1 MISLTKEQSE
11 ALEDMAYCLI
21 PLSLIAINLE
31 IEEFELKELLQKP
44 SPVRTAYYRGYI
56 RQKMEVQRSIIQ
68 AAQNG
73 SNPAIEQL
81 IKMLNDISNQ
91 LKYG

>member
-21 PLSLIAINLE
+21 PLPLIAINLE
-31 IEEFELKELLQKP
+31 IEEFELKELLQQP

-81 IKMLNDISNQ
+81 IKMLNEISNQ
-91 LKYG
+91 LKYT

>member
-1 MISLTKEQSE
+1 
-11 ALEDMAYCLI
+11 MAYCLI
-21 PLSLIAINLE
+21 PLPLIAVNLE
-31 IEEFELKELLQKP
+31 IEEFELKELLREP

-81 IKMLNDISNQ
+81 IKMLGDISNQ

>member
-1 MISLTKEQSE
+1 
-11 ALEDMAYCLI
+11 MAYCLI
-21 PLSLIAINLE
+21 PLPLIAINLE
-31 IEEFELKELLQKP
+31 IEEFELKELLQQP
-44 SPVRTAYYRGYI
+44 SSVRTAYYRGYI

>member
-1 MISLTKEQSE
+1 M
-11 ALEDMAYCLI
+11 
-21 PLSLIAINLE
+21 PLL
-31 IEEFELKELLQKP
+31 
-44 SPVRTAYYRGYI
+44 
-56 RQKMEVQRSIIQ
+56 RQKMEVQRSVIQ

-81 IKMLNDISNQ
+81 MKMLSDISNQ

>member
-1 MISLTKEQSE
+1 
-11 ALEDMAYCLI
+11 MAYCLI
-21 PLSLIAINLE
+21 PLPLIAINLE
-31 IEEFELKELLQKP
+31 MELHELKDMLNES
-44 SPVRTAYYRGYI
+44 SPARTAYYRGYI

-73 SNPAIEQL
+73 SNPALEQL
-81 IKMLNDISNQ
+81 LRMLNDISNQ

>member
-1 MISLTKEQSE
+1 
-11 ALEDMAYCLI
+11 MAYCLI

-31 IEEFELKELLQKP
+31 IEEFELKELLQQP
-44 SPVRTAYYRGYI
+44 SPVRAAYYRGYI

>member
-1 MISLTKEQSE
+1 
-11 ALEDMAYCLI
+11 MAYCLI
-21 PLSLIAINLE
+21 PLPLIAINLE
-31 IEEFELKELLQKP
+31 IEEFELKELLKQP

>member
-1 MISLTKEQSE
+1 MINLTEEQSR
-11 ALEDMAYCLI
+11 AVEDMAYCLI
-21 PLSLIAINLE
+21 PLPLIAVNLE
-31 IEEFELKELLQKP
+31 IEEFELKELLREP

-81 IKMLNDISNQ
+81 VRMLGDISNQ

>member
-1 MISLTKEQSE
+1 MKNLTEEQSK

-31 IEEFELKELLQKP
+31 MELHELKDMLNEP
-44 SPVRTAYYRGYI
+44 SAARAAYYRGYI
-56 RQKMEVQRSIIQ
+56 RQKMEVQRSIIK

-73 SNPAIEQL
+73 SNPALEQL
-81 IKMLNDISNQ
+81 LRMLNDISNQ

>member
-1 MISLTKEQSE
+1 
-11 ALEDMAYCLI
+11 MAYCLM
-21 PLSLIAINLE
+21 PLPLIAVNLE
-31 IEEFELKELLQKP
+31 IEEFELMELLKQP

-56 RQKMEVQRSIIQ
+56 RQKMEVQRSVIQ

-73 SNPAIEQL
+73 SNPALEQL

>member
-1 MISLTKEQSE
+1 
-11 ALEDMAYCLI
+11 MAYCLI
-21 PLSLIAINLE
+21 PLPLIAINLE
-31 IEEFELKELLQKP
+31 IEEFELKELLLQP

>member
-1 MISLTKEQSE
+1 MISLTEEQSK

-21 PLSLIAINLE
+21 PLDLIAINLE
-31 IEEFELKELLQKP
+31 VELFELQEMLRSP

-81 IKMLNDISNQ
+81 VKMLGDISNQ

>member
-21 PLSLIAINLE
+21 PLPLIAINLE
-31 IEEFELKELLQKP
+31 IEEFELKELLEQP
-44 SPVRTAYYRGYI
+44 SPV

>member
-1 MISLTKEQSE
+1 MINLTKEQSD

-21 PLSLIAINLE
+21 PLDIIAINLD
-31 IEEFELKELLQKP
+31 IELFELQELLRQP
-44 SPVRTAYYRGYI
+44 SPVRSAYYRGYI
-56 RQKMEVQRSIIQ
+56 RQKIEVQRSIIQ
-68 AAQNG
+68 AAHNG

-81 IKMLNDISNQ
+81 VKMLNDVSNQ

>member
-1 MISLTKEQSE
+1 MINLTEEQSK
-11 ALEDMAYCLI
+11 AVEDMAYCLI
-21 PLSLIAINLE
+21 PLSLIAVNLE
-31 IEEFELKELLQKP
+31 IEEFELQELLREP

-81 IKMLNDISNQ
+81 VKMLGDISNQ

>member
-1 MISLTKEQSE
+1 MKNLTEEQSK

-21 PLSLIAINLE
+21 LSLIAINLE
-31 IEEFELKELLQKP
+31 MELHELKDMLNEP
-44 SPVRTAYYRGYI
+44 SAARTAYYRGYI
-56 RQKMEVQRSIIQ
+56 RQKMEVQRSIIK

-73 SNPAIEQL
+73 SNPALEQL
-81 IKMLNDISNQ
+81 LRMLNDISNQ

>member
-1 MISLTKEQSE
+1 MKNLTEEQSK
-11 ALEDMAYCLI
+11 ALEVMAYCLI

-31 IEEFELKELLQKP
+31 MELHELKDMLNEP
-44 SPVRTAYYRGYI
+44 SAARTAYYRGYI
-56 RQKMEVQRSIIQ
+56 RQKMEVQRSIIK

-73 SNPAIEQL
+73 SNPALEQL
-81 IKMLNDISNQ
+81 LRMLNDISNQ

>member
-1 MISLTKEQSE
+1 MINLNEEQSK
-11 ALEDMAYCLI
+11 AVEDMAYCLI
-21 PLSLIAINLE
+21 PLPLIAVNLE
-31 IEEFELKELLQKP
+31 IEEFELKELLREP

-81 IKMLNDISNQ
+81 VKMLGDISNQ

>member
-1 MISLTKEQSE
+1 MINLTEEQSR
-11 ALEDMAYCLI
+11 AVEDMAYCLI
-21 PLSLIAINLE
+21 PLPLIAVNLE
-31 IEEFELKELLQKP
+31 IEEFELKELLREP
-44 SPVRTAYYRGYI
+44 SSVRTAYYRGYI
-56 RQKMEVQRSIIQ
+56 RQKMEVQRAVIQ

-81 IKMLNDISNQ
+81 IKMLGDISNQ

>member
-1 MISLTKEQSE
+1 
-11 ALEDMAYCLI
+11 MAYCLI
-21 PLSLIAINLE
+21 PLPLIAINLE
-31 IEEFELKELLQKP
+31 IEEFELKELLHQP

>member
-21 PLSLIAINLE
+21 PLDLIAINLE
-31 IEEFELKELLQKP
+31 VEVFELKEMLRSQ
-44 SPVRTAYYRGYI
+44 SSVRTAYYRGYI

-81 IKMLNDISNQ
+81 VKMLGDISNQ

>member
-21 PLSLIAINLE
+21 QLPLIAINLE
-31 IEEFELKELLQKP
+31 LEEFELKELLQQP
-44 SPVRTAYYRGYI
+44 SSVRTAYYRGYI

>member
-1 MISLTKEQSE
+1 MNNLTKEQSD
-11 ALEDMAYCLI
+11 ALEEMAYCLI
-21 PLSLIAINLE
+21 PLPLIAINLE
-31 IEEFELKELLQKP
+31 IEEYELKELLQQP

-56 RQKMEVQRSIIQ
+56 RQKMEVQRSIIK

-73 SNPAIEQL
+73 SNPALVQL
-81 IKMLNDISNQ
+81 LKMLHDISNQ